1 MIEAPPP
8 AYLRLDRLTKRF
20 GPIVAVDDVSLTV
33 RRGEFMTL
41 LGPSG
46 SGKTTTLS
54 IIAGFEAPTSGD
66 VLLDEQS
73 IRQVPPHRRNIGMVF
88 QRYTLF
94 PHMTVFHNVAFPLTV
109 RRRPRSDIAAAVQR
123 ALALVQLVDLGDRK
137 PNQLSGGQQQRVALA
152 RALVYE
158 PEILVMDEPLGA
170 LDKKLREEVQVEIR
184 RIHRQLGVTL
194 LYVTHDQDEAL
205 RMSDRIAVFDHGRVV
220 QVGTGEELYDTP
232 ATRFVGGF
240 IGSSNFITATVVGAE
255 GAVVMVRLPDG
266 SIIAV
271 KQRGESAAGAEVSLM
286 VRPEKWQL
294 SLHIPDGN
302 ACTCS
307 VTVSEASF
315 LGDTLV
321 YEVVAGWGQKLL
333 VRDMLG
339 PGRGERFST
348 GTRAVLSWR
357 PGEVRLFD

>member
-1 MIEAPPP
+1 MSEGP
-8 AYLRLDRLTKRF
+8 AAGFLRLDRLTKRF
-20 GPIVAVDDVSLTV
+20 GPVVAVDNVSLAV

-54 IIAGFEAPTSGD
+54 IIAGFEAPNSGD
-66 VLLDEQS
+66 VLLDGHS

-109 RRRPRSDIAAAVQR
+109 RRRLHGDIAAAVQR
-123 ALALVQLVDLGDRK
+123 ALALVQLSDLRDRK

-158 PEILVMDEPLGA
+158 PGILLMDEPLGA
-170 LDKKLREEVQVEIR
+170 LDKKLREEIQIEIR

-194 LYVTHDQDEAL
+194 LYVTHDQEEAL
-205 RMSDRIAVFDHGRVV
+205 RMSDRIAVFDHGRVA
-220 QVGTGEELYDTP
+220 QVGTGEELYDRP

-240 IGSSNFITATVVGAE
+240 IGSSNFIAATVLGAE
-255 GAVVMVRLPDG
+255 SAAVLVRLPDG

-271 KQRGESAAGAEVSLM
+271 KQSGQTTAGAKASLM
-286 VRPEKWQL
+286 VRPEKWRL
-294 SLHIPDGN
+294 SLQIPDGD
-302 ACTCS
+302 ACTCI

-315 LGDTLV
+315 LGDTVV
-321 YEVVAGWGQKLL
+321 YEVLAGWGQKLL

-339 PGRGERFST
+339 PGRGERFSA
-348 GTRAVLSWR
+348 GTQAFLSWR
-357 PGEVRLFD
+357 PADARLFG